1 MYLSFT
7 MTDGYALILKVF
19 FKKAVLWKPF
29 LSSLST
35 SADDSFWTGVQMGE
49 QDAQNLC
56 SGCEHSE
63 RRTLNIDL
71 LYEPEFPTV
80 LQ

>member
-1 MYLSFT
+1 MA
-7 MTDGYALILKVF
+7 DGYALILKVF
-19 FKKAVLWKPF
+19 FKKTVLWKHS

-49 QDAQNLC
+49 QDGQNLR
-56 SGCEHSE
+56 SGCEHLE
-63 RRTLNIDL
+63 RRTLNIDW
-71 LYEPEFPTV
+71 LYEAEFPTV

>member
-1 MYLSFT
+1 MA
-7 MTDGYALILKVF
+7 DGHALILKAS
-19 FKKAVLWKPF
+19 FKKAVLWKHF

-49 QDAQNLC
+49 QDGQNLC
-56 SGCEHSE
+56 SGCEHWE
-63 RRTLNIDL
+63 RRTLNIDW

-80 LQ
+80 LR